1 MSELQQLIRREILLL
16 ATSSTNG
23 SLKEIEE
30 IKKQVKQLGNDVS
43 RISNELSTQRG
54 LIDGLT
60 ARVTTIES
68 GMGSL
73 GNRVTVNE
81 RSIASI
87 TAELGAVS
95 GSVSSLGQRID
106 VAEQGIAGL
115 DTITSVYLST
125 AEHPYMETRV
135 PILTNDLTSLN
146 TRVKPRVRR
155 NADESIDEDCR
166 WAIDLHIENSAVT
179 GVGQGLEKT
188 GNIIRV
194 IAGNGGWFNAQNQL
208 QLDLS
213 GQRKG
218 VRGLMDRECCK
229 DYTTYFNYDANGN
242 ITLNNNISGL
252 QSRTASLKRQIV
264 WCAATLQEVN
274 DLNGSRLLRLLYD
287 ASDFRVVNQAFTLTN
302 RVSMPTFRF
311 PLELDTSS
319 NIVTLSQ
326 NYRIRTGQWSGQLE
340 YQAPGLTW
348 RVPVTVNLMRVDDWL
363 ILSFSRFT
371 TGAILSSGKFVLNF
385 VTGLPPGW
393 PTGATAPSTTTDPL
407 STTFAA
413 VQFINESDRT
423 DAFRILGISEGNAGE
438 LEILNYGGTYTAHTS
453 IDWARM
459 TLMYPCLG

>member
-1 MSELQQLIRREILLL
+1 MSGLQQLIRREILLL
-16 ATSSTNG
+16 VTSGNNG
-23 SLKEIEE
+23 VSKEIEE
-30 IKKQVKQLGNDVS
+30 VKKQIKQLSNDVS

-54 LIDGLT
+54 LIDGLV
-60 ARVTTIES
+60 ARVATIES
-68 GMGSL
+68 GMGDL

-87 TAELGAVS
+87 TAELGTVS
-95 GSVSSLGQRID
+95 GSISTLGQRVD
-106 VAEQGIAGL
+106 ATEQGITRL
-115 DTITSVYLST
+115 DTVTGDLTSRTSVLETNVST
-125 AEHPYMETRV
+125 
-135 PILTNDLTSLN
+135 LTNDLASLN
-146 TRVKPRVRR
+146 TKVTTEVGALTSRLDGLNTRLTSL
-155 NADESIDEDCR
+155 ES
-166 WAIDLHIENSAVT
+166 SAVT

-188 GNIIRV
+188 GNTIRV
-194 IAGNGGWFNAQNQL
+194 IAGNGMWFNGQNQL

-218 VRGLMDRECCK
+218 VGFDGSGMIAKID
-229 DYTTYFNYDANGN
+229 TAYFSYDADGN
-242 ITLNNNISGL
+242 ITLNSNISGL
-252 QSRTASLKRQIV
+252 QSRTASLEAIKIDV
-264 WCAATLQEVN
+264 VAPPLVVN
-274 DLNGSRLLRLLYD
+274 DSGGSRLLRLLYD
-287 ASDFRVVNQAFTLTN
+287 TSDFGIVNQAFTLTN

-340 YQAPGLTW
+340 YQAPNLTW
-348 RVPVTVNLMRVDDWL
+348 RVPVTVNLMRVNDWL

-371 TGAILSSGKFVLNF
+371 TNAILASGKFVLNF

-413 VQFINESDRT
+413 VQFINGSNRI
-423 DAFRILGISEGNAGE
+423 DAFRILGVSEWDAGE
-438 LEILNYGGTYTAHTS
+438 LEISNYGGTYTAHTS
-453 IDWARM
+453 IDWAPM